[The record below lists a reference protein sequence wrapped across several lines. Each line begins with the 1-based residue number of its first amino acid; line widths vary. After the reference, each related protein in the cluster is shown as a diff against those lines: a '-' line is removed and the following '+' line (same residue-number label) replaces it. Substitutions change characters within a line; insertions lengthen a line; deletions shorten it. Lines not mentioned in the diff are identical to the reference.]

1 MSHNVTVA
9 PRAAFASKENK
20 QDGGLAVN
28 FVTKLLME
36 ENLIYQNNIIII
48 ETMSKNTT
56 NRIWAPSAKKKRKE
70 KLKCETNSQS
80 STKKTYLQSN
90 GRETMSK
97 SWAPDRELN

>member
-28 FVTKLLME
+28 FVTKQLMEEIPLQKKKLME

-48 ETMSKNTT
+48 ETMSKKPT
-56 NRIWAPSAKKKRKE
+56 NRIWAPSAKKKRKG
-70 KLKCETNSQS
+70 KV
-80 STKKTYLQSN
+80 
-90 GRETMSK
+90 
-97 SWAPDRELN
+97 

>member
-48 ETMSKNTT
+48 ETMSKKTT
-56 NRIWAPSAKKKRKE
+56 NRIWAPSAKNKRKE
-70 KLKCETNSQS
+70 KVKCETNSQS
-80 STKKTYLQSN
+80 STKKDIFTV
-90 GRETMSK
+90 
-97 SWAPDRELN
+97 

>member
-48 ETMSKNTT
+48 IETMSKKTT
-56 NRIWAPSAKKKRKE
+56 NRIWVPSAKKKRKE
-70 KLKCETNSQS
+70 KVKCETNSVFYQKRHIYS
-80 STKKTYLQSN
+80 LMEERPCTKVGPLIEN
-90 GRETMSK
+90 
-97 SWAPDRELN
+97 

>member
-48 ETMSKNTT
+48 ETMSKKTT
-56 NRIWAPSAKKKRKE
+56 NIIWALLDRKSTRLNSSHLARSRMPSSA
-70 KLKCETNSQS
+70 
-80 STKKTYLQSN
+80 
-90 GRETMSK
+90 
-97 SWAPDRELN
+97 

>member
-36 ENLIYQNNIIII
+36 ENLIYQNNIVIII
-48 ETMSKNTT
+48 FS
-56 NRIWAPSAKKKRKE
+56 KKKI
-70 KLKCETNSQS
+70 
-80 STKKTYLQSN
+80 
-90 GRETMSK
+90 
-97 SWAPDRELN
+97 

>member
-1 MSHNVTVA
+1 MSQNVTVA

-48 ETMSKNTT
+48 ETMSKKTT

-70 KLKCETNSQS
+70 KVKCETNSES
-80 STKKTYLQSN
+80 STKN
-90 GRETMSK
+90 DIFRV
-97 SWAPDRELN
+97 

>member
-9 PRAAFASKENK
+9 PRAVFASKENK

-48 ETMSKNTT
+48 IETMSKKTT
-56 NRIWAPSAKKKRKE
+56 NRIWALLQKRKE
-70 KLKCETNSQS
+70 KK
-80 STKKTYLQSN
+80 
-90 GRETMSK
+90 R
-97 SWAPDRELN
+97 

>member
-28 FVTKLLME
+28 FVTKLLVE

-48 ETMSKNTT
+48 IETMSNKTT
-56 NRIWAPSAKKKRKE
+56 NRIWDPSAKKKRKE
-70 KLKCETNSQS
+70 KVKCETNSQS
-80 STKKTYLQSN
+80 STKKDIFTV
-90 GRETMSK
+90 
-97 SWAPDRELN
+97 

>member
-9 PRAAFASKENK
+9 PRAAFALKENK

-48 ETMSKNTT
+48 ETMSKKTT
-56 NRIWAPSAKKKRKE
+56 NRIWAPSAKKKRKG
-70 KLKCETNSQS
+70 KV
-80 STKKTYLQSN
+80 
-90 GRETMSK
+90 
-97 SWAPDRELN
+97 

>member
-28 FVTKLLME
+28 FVTELLME

-48 ETMSKNTT
+48 ETMSKKTT
-56 NRIWAPSAKKKRKE
+56 NRIWALQQKRKE
-70 KLKCETNSQS
+70 KK
-80 STKKTYLQSN
+80 
-90 GRETMSK
+90 R
-97 SWAPDRELN
+97 

>member
-20 QDGGLAVN
+20 QDEGLAVN

-48 ETMSKNTT
+48 ETMSKKTT

-70 KLKCETNSQS
+70 KVKCETDSES
-80 STKKTYLQSN
+80 STKKDIFTV
-90 GRETMSK
+90 
-97 SWAPDRELN
+97 